1 MTGTRSVRSHT
12 RNGRRVAG
20 YRQTYQSRAAMMAD
34 VGVGVAVAAGTL
46 TSMILDLAGLLVNIT
61 GMLVAALFGAR
72 WTHRNRHSIRLRKL
86 RRQFRSRQQ
95 AKISRRPARSPRQ
108 HDSAPWAGTA
118 PWSGKR
124 SGTWRVHDDGR
135 TIERVG

>member
-1 MTGTRSVRSHT
+1 MPTRRVAAHT
-12 RNGRRVAG
+12 RNGRRVSG

-61 GMLVAALFGAR
+61 GMLIAALFGVR
-72 WTHRNRHSIRLRKL
+72 WAHRNRHAIRLRKL
-86 RRQFRSRQQ
+86 RRKFRPKRRG
-95 AKISRRPARSPRQ
+95 KVSRRPARRQ
-108 HDSAPWAGTA
+108 QHESAPWAGTA